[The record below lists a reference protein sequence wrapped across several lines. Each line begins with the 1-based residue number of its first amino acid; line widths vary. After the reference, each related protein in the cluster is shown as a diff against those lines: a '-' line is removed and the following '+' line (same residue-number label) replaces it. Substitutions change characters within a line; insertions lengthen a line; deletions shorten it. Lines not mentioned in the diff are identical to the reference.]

1 MVLLVC
7 NNCSVHR
14 DFDCMF
20 HKKRNNFHDTA
31 LHYYFSHI
39 PFQRFVS
46 VLDFET
52 DLIVT
57 PQYKVCLV

>member
-1 MVLLVC
+1 MKR
-7 NNCSVHR
+7 SAHR
-14 DFDCMF
+14 DLYYTFL
-20 HKKRNNFHDTA
+20 KKPKNFYD
-31 LHYYFSHI
+31 YFSIHDFSHT

-57 PQYKVCLV
+57 PQYKVCLVLFVSL